1 MYLRGKIARIKCVQI
16 SERKAPGRT
25 DGRPYTRK
33 LCGYRVESRHASV
46 QRVTVK

>member
-25 DGRPYTRK
+25 DGRTR
-33 LCGYRVESRHASV
+33 GSSA
-46 QRVTVK
+46 VTAWSHVTPACSALR